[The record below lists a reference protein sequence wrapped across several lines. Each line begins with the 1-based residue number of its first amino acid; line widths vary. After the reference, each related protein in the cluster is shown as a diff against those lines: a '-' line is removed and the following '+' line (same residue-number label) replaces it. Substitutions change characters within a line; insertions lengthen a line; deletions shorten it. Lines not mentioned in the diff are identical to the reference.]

1 MPLMQLSALVLPAPL
16 GPMSANSSPAAT
28 ENDTSSSTVRPPKR
42 RHKCATSSSAIP
54 PPRPAIL
61 LDGPVRAALAA
72 GLAEVEFL
80 HVLMALEP
88 LAVAVEH
95 DAAVLHHIGMVGDG
109 QRRRGA
115 LLDEQDRNAEL
126 VADRE
131 QASREIL
138 HDDGREPERELVNEK
153 KAGRHISAPAIA
165 SICRSPPDNSPPT

>member
-72 GLAEVEFL
+72 GLTQVKLL
-80 HVLMALEP
+80 HVLVALET
-88 LAVAVEH
+88 LAVTVKH
-95 DAAVLHHIGMVGDG
+95 DAAVLHHIGVVGDG
-109 QRRRGA
+109 QRRGSA
-115 LLDEQDRNAEL
+115 LLDQQNGDAEL

-131 QASREIL
+131 ETTR
-138 HDDGREPERELVNEK
+138 
-153 KAGRHISAPAIA
+153 
-165 SICRSPPDNSPPT
+165 